1 MFIVQLLAFMVAVL
15 TEAISQQGLWR
26 VQFTE
31 VERLLRASGFWL
43 AEVLERRELEGMCLF
58 RRIT

>member
-1 MFIVQLLAFMVAVL
+1 MVAVL